1 MKYPDDF
8 INKIIQGDCVEVM
21 KTFPDNYVTTLVCD
35 PPYGLAFMGKEWDD
49 FGTDL
54 KKFQEWVRIWAV
66 EAFRVAKPGATLLC
80 FGGTRTFHRL
90 TCGLEDAGWQIKDVL
105 MWLYGSG
112 FPKSLD
118 ISKAI
123 DKMKGVEREKIEY
136 EHWGRRNRSYQPNGS
151 PFNFDKDKVKNKQYK
166 TLPTTSEAKEWE
178 GYGTSLKPAYEPIIM
193 AMKPKDGSYANNALK
208 WGVAGLNIDGCRI
221 GTHGGVQKV
230 NIVPNS
236 GGFSGEGFGCNGELI
251 DLNKGRFPANVILDE
266 ESAKMLDEQSGIT
279 TSRPDYRTNEIKK
292 STVPFCN
299 KRRPNLLN
307 DKGGAS
313 RFFYCAKASKSE
325 RTANRQIE
333 NDHPTLK
340 PLELIKYLV
349 KLATPPNGLILD
361 PFVGSGT
368 TCVACKI
375 LGYDCIGIER
385 ELNYVEIANKRLE
398 GIRVND
404 VLF

>member
-1 MKYPDDF
+1 MD
-8 INKIIQGDCVEVM
+8 KIIHGDCVEVM
-21 KTFPDNYVTTLVCD
+21 KTFLDNYVTTIITD

-54 KKFQEWVRIWAV
+54 KKFQEWARIWAV

-90 TCGLEDAGWQIKDVL
+90 ACGLEDAGWQIKDVL
-105 MWLYGSG
+105 MWLHGQG

-123 DKMKGVEREKIEY
+123 DKLKGAEREIICK
-136 EHWGRRNRSYQPNGS
+136 HPHPAGS
-151 PFNFDKDKVKNKQYK
+151 KGNTFPLNQECYI
-166 TLPTTSEAKEWE
+166 TAPATQEAKEWE
-178 GYGTSLKPAYEPIIM
+178 GYGTALKPAYEPIIL
-193 AMKPKDGSYANNALK
+193 AIKPTDGSYANNALK
-208 WGVAGLNIDGCRI
+208 WGVAGLNIDKGR
-221 GTHGGVQKV
+221 T
-230 NIVPNS
+230 P
-236 GGFSGEGFGCNGELI
+236 
-251 DLNKGRFPANVILDE
+251 KGRFPANVILDE
-266 ESAKMLDEQSGIT
+266 QSAELLDKQSGISKSGNFSKGSIRHYSIWNST
-279 TSRPDYRTNEIKK
+279 KGQGIKCNAPDNYG
-292 STVPFCN
+292 
-299 KRRPNLLN
+299 

-325 RTANRQIE
+325 RTVNGQAE
-333 NDHPTLK
+333 NNHPTVK

-349 KLATPPNGLILD
+349 KLATPPNGLVLD

-375 LGYDCIGIER
+375 LGYDCIGIEK
-385 ELNYVEIANKRLE
+385 ELNYIEIANKRLK
-398 GIRVND
+398 GIKTND

>member
-1 MKYPDDF
+1 MD
-8 INKIIQGDCVEVM
+8 KIIQGDCVEVM
-21 KTFPDNYVTTLVCD
+21 KTFPDNYVTTIITD
-35 PPYGLAFMGKEWDD
+35 PPYGLAFMGKKWDD

-105 MWLYGSG
+105 MWLYGCG

-123 DKMKGVEREKIEY
+123 DKLKGAEREIICK
-136 EHWGRRNRSYQPNGS
+136 HPNPAGS
-151 PFNFDKDKVKNKQYK
+151 KGNTFPLNQECYI
-166 TLPTTSEAKEWE
+166 TAPATQEAKEWE
-178 GYGTSLKPAYEPIIM
+178 GYGTALKPAYEPIVM
-193 AMKPKDGSYANNALK
+193 AIKPNDGSYANNALK
-208 WGVAGLNIDGCRI
+208 WGVAGLNIDGGRI
-221 GTHGGVQKV
+221 PTAQKWTKQDYKGHT
-230 NIVPNS
+230 NPS
-236 GGFSGEGFGCNGELI
+236 SYLI
-251 DLNKGRFPANVILDE
+251 DKDYYKKSHPQGRFPANVILDE
-266 ESAKMLDEQSGIT
+266 ESAELVDKQSGIT
-279 TSRPDYRTNEIKK
+279 KSRRGPRGIRVKGYSAGIE
-292 STVPFCN
+292 C
-299 KRRPNLLN
+299 KRDPEGIISVGGYN
-307 DKGGAS
+307 DGGGAS
-313 RFFYCAKASKSE
+313 RFFYCAKASRSE
-325 RTANRQIE
+325 RTVNKQVE

-349 KLATPPNGLILD
+349 KLATPPNGLVLD

-398 GIRVND
+398 AIKVND